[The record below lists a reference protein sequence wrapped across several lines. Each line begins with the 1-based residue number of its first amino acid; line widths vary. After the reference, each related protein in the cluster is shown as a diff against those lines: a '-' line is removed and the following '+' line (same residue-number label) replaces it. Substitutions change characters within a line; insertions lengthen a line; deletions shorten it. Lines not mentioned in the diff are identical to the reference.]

1 MRSLE
6 TVVELF
12 GLATQDMM
20 WGGAPPT
27 RRSVKRIR
35 EILGVRIPDAYLQV
49 AAACP
54 NYGAYLNGIGEDYDH
69 DVHML
74 RLTQWFRSASV
85 PPLPSHYV
93 LLSHGH
99 DGDCDC
105 WDTREVEASGEH
117 PIVHVSLETGYGD
130 APPQVQ
136 ITDIRYASFA
146 SYLRS
151 ITIHYAERLRYPGC
165 DPARQA
171 RATELIGNL
180 NREHEGTS

>member
-1 MRSLE
+1 MRSLDA
-6 TVVELF
+6 VVELF
-12 GLATQDMM
+12 GLATQDMK
-20 WGGAPPT
+20 WGAALPT
-27 RRSVKRIR
+27 KRSLERIH
-35 EILGVRIPDAYLQV
+35 ETLGVRIPDAYVQV

-69 DVHML
+69 GVHML

-117 PIVHVSLETGYGD
+117 PIVHVSLETGDCD
-130 APPQVQ
+130 APSQVQ
-136 ITDIRYASFA
+136 IKAFDMQVLPTICGALQFITPKGCAIQVAIRQG
-146 SYLRS
+146 
-151 ITIHYAERLRYPGC
+151 RYGP
-165 DPARQA
+165 P
-171 RATELIGNL
+171 N
-180 NREHEGTS
+180 